1 MEDIDWPPPWCGE
14 FRPRIPVP
22 RNIAAENAK
31 ATILNRVTA
40 LVCAAEVVLVT
51 DMRRANKCAN
61 IRDTSIIIG
70 IDASN
75 AQYHAGR
82 AEIGTFPISVIERT
96 YIIAMLTTIIGI
108 TLSNSTNT

>member
-1 MEDIDWPPPWCGE
+1 MFAIDWPPPWYGE
-14 FRPRIPVP
+14 SRPRIPVP
-22 RNIAAENAK
+22 RNIAEENAK
-31 ATILNRVTA
+31 ATILNHVTA

-51 DMRRANKCAN
+51 AMRRANKRVN

-82 AEIGTFPISVIERT
+82 AEIGISPISVIERT
-96 YIIAMLTTIIGI
+96 YIMAMLTTTIGI
-108 TLSNSTNT
+108 TLSSSTNT